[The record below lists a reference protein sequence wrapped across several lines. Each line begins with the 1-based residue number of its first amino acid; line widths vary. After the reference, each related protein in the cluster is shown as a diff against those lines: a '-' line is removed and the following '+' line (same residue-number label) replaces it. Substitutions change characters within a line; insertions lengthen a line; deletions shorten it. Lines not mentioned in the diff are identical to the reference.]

1 MGCCVSSH
9 EKRATQ
15 SQKQSSEQF
24 LCISKSPPRPEEE
37 SVKEVLSETPNPKPK
52 PKSTPTP
59 TLDLDPTPEFKIPK
73 NVIPE
78 TEYQEVEV
86 VVEEEG
92 PTKPKIP
99 LTPKKTRP
107 GTQAGTS
114 DPTPVAPA
122 CAMPEEISDLSEM
135 CSMSESVS
143 TNTLRDR
150 DEDELHVQQQWS
162 KNNSQR
168 GRGGYRSQGQNGH
181 FTQTNRAFSA
191 GRSPLKRVDPSPPR
205 RRNPVQGSARRE
217 RGENSGRR
225 SGSPGSRANVGRS
238 PSGRRAGPSP
248 GRVRIVQGPTETES
262 ESDERK
268 VEERETE
275 NEWQGPNESLEN
287 PLVSLECFIFL

>member
-9 EKRATQ
+9 EKGATQ

-37 SVKEVLSETPNPKPK
+37 SVKEVLSETPNPKPRTK
-52 PKSTPTP
+52 PTP
-59 TLDLDPTPEFKIPK
+59 DLDPTPELKIPK
-73 NVIPE
+73 NVVPE

-86 VVEEEG
+86 VVEDEG

-99 LTPKKTRP
+99 ITPKKTRP
-107 GTQAGTS
+107 GTQVGS
-114 DPTPVAPA
+114 PDPTPVAPA
-122 CAMPEEISDLSEM
+122 CAMPEEISDSSEM

-150 DEDELHVQQQWS
+150 DREEDELHVQQQWS
-162 KNNSQR
+162 QNNGQR

-181 FTQTNRAFSA
+181 FAQTNRAFSA

-205 RRNPVQGSARRE
+205 RRNPAQVSARRE
-217 RGENSGRR
+217 PGENSGRR
-225 SGSPGSRANVGRS
+225 SGSPGRRANAGRS

-248 GRVRIVQGPTETES
+248 GRVRMVRDPNES

-268 VEERETE
+268 EEEERERE
-275 NEWQGPNESLEN
+275 SEWQGPNESLEN